1 MTAWKVRQDMDNNI
15 IILSAAA
22 ILAAGCMKNEPVQ
35 TPENGTSGFSIEAV
49 SPDNL
54 MTRTTLVD
62 NGETYSVNWLLT
74 DKISVNGQESS
85 ALTVDQANA
94 KKAVFTF
101 ENEVSAPYCSVYP
114 ASAFKAESL
123 SEGTATVT
131 IPAEQAYVD
140 GDFDP
145 AAAIMVGYSETA
157 GKIAF
162 EHAVAYMQIKVTTTD
177 NAAVKSVSIKGNAG
191 ETMSGDFTVTFA
203 DATLVNYDKAG
214 NSVAAVCEEGFAS
227 GKDVIIAIPAREYAS
242 GVSVTLTDVNG
253 HSKLLKSTKSFNAV
267 AGVVYSTELELKPKG
282 IYGINDYI
290 AFADAVNAGDYSA
303 FVGEDGEVNLMADIT
318 LEPKDPE
325 SEVLETLNF
334 KYINVPFN
342 GTFDGN
348 GHTLTSPSRNTPL
361 FAEIGKD
368 GVVKNLNTAGAF
380 TGFANGSYCAA
391 SSFAKINLGLIENCT
406 NGVNTDLTYQATGAN
421 GLALGC
427 FVGQNGGIIRDCRNT
442 GSTEVVAKLGKF
454 SALSGFQTYTAFSA
468 ACIAGG
474 FAAIGHTVD
483 GNPGT
488 CEIGHKEL
496 ADVKSGQFIRCA
508 NEGELNVSVAG
519 PELKVGVSAVGGICG
534 FVRNDGVRFEGCTNS
549 GNISRM
555 TVGSNGEGSNDG
567 TSCVG
572 GILGQA
578 VQGHSN
584 GNPHCVTADKGYNTI
599 IASCTNS
606 GTILQN
612 SRYNAAIDISA
623 SSGADGKAARHA
635 TAGGI
640 VGLINGRTDAKAT
653 VSGCTNT
660 GIVTDGWANQRHFI
674 GGISG
679 YSKNAVFTDN
689 VMSGSLKSYNE
700 MTIGVAGGIV
710 GAAYE
715 GVAISGGSSKP
726 SFDCIGH
733 DKVDLCAGL
742 AVGVS
747 LGNVTVSDMKVGVG
761 ATANIKSKTVAST
774 ITKENYKVYN
784 ELVNTN
790 DTGDNTKYATT
801 VTNVTWED

>member
-1 MTAWKVRQDMDNNI
+1 MKKI
-15 IILSAAA
+15 YICLFAA
-22 ILAAGCMKNEPVQ
+22 IAAVGCLKDEPTQ
-35 TPENGTSGFSIEAV
+35 TPEINDGVNVLEVTAPS
-49 SPDNL
+49 NL
-54 MTRTTLVD
+54 TKTTLVD
-62 NGETYSVNWLLT
+62 NGDYYSVNWT
-74 DKISVNGQESS
+74 ANDVISVNGQESS
-85 ALTVDQANA
+85 ELTVDAENA

-101 ENEVSAPYCSVYP
+101 AEKVSAPYCSVYP
-114 ASAFKAESL
+114 ASAYMAESL
-123 SEGTATVT
+123 AEGTATVV
-131 IPAEQAYVD
+131 IPAEQTYAED
-140 GDFDP
+140 DFDP
-145 AAAIMVGYSETA
+145 SAAIMIGYSEVA
-157 GKIAF
+157 GKLTF
-162 EHAVAYMQIKVTTTD
+162 EHAVAYMQIKVTTAD
-177 NAAVKSVSIKGNAG
+177 EAAVKSVSISGNG
-191 ETMSGDFTVTFA
+191 KETMSGEFTATFA
-203 DATLVNYDKAG
+203 DATVVNDSKVG
-214 NSVAAVCEEGFAS
+214 SSVTVTSESGFAS
-227 GKDVIIAIPAREYAS
+227 GEEVIIAIPARNYAS
-242 GVSVTLTDVNG
+242 GVSITLTDVNG
-253 HSKLLKSTKSFNAV
+253 HSKLLKSTKEFNAA
-267 AGVVYSTELELKPKG
+267 AGVVYSTEMELKGKG

-290 AFADAVNAGDYSA
+290 AFAEAVKAGNYDAFIGA
-303 FVGEDGEVNLMADIT
+303 DGEVNLMADIT
-318 LEPKDPE
+318 LEAG
-325 SEVLETLNF
+325 NF
-334 KYINVPFN
+334 KYVDAVFN
-342 GTFDGN
+342 GVFDGN
-348 GHTLTSPSRNTPL
+348 GHTLTGLKRTTPL
-361 FAEIGKD
+361 FNTIGAE

-380 TGFANGSYCAA
+380 TSFANGSYCAA
-391 SSFAKINLGLIENCT
+391 SSFAKINLGRIENCT
-406 NGVNTDLTYQATGAN
+406 NSVNTDLTYQATGAN

-427 FVGQNGGIIRDCRNT
+427 FVGQNGGIIIDCKNT
-442 GSTEVVAKLGKF
+442 GNTIVVAKLGKF
-454 SALSGFQTYTAFSA
+454 STLTGFSNYTAFSA
-468 ACIAGG
+468 SCIAGG
-474 FAAIGHTVD
+474 FAAIGHTVN

-496 ADVKSGQFIRCA
+496 TDVMSGQFIRCA
-508 NEGELNVSVAG
+508 NEGELSVSVAG

-549 GNISRM
+549 GNVSRM
-555 TVGSNGEGSNDG
+555 TVGDKGEGSNDG

-584 GNPHCVTADKGYNTI
+584 GNAHCVSADNGYNTVI
-599 IASCTNS
+599 TNCTNS
-606 GTILQN
+606 GTILHN
-612 SRYNAAIDISA
+612 ARYNVAIEISA

-640 VGLINGRTDAKAT
+640 AGLINGRTDAKAT
-653 VSGCTNT
+653 ISGCTNT
-660 GIVTDGWANQRHFI
+660 GVVTDGFGTQRHFI

-689 VMSGSLKSYNE
+689 VMSGSLESYNG

-761 ATANIKSKTVAST
+761 ATAKITSKTVAST
-774 ITKENYKVYN
+774 ITKSNYKVYN

-801 VTNVTWED
+801 VSNVTWED

>member
-1 MTAWKVRQDMDNNI
+1 MKKSI
-15 IILSAAA
+15 IILSAAVV
-22 ILAAGCMKNEPVQ
+22 LTAGCMKNEPVQ
-35 TPENGTSGFSIEAV
+35 TPQNGTSGFSIEAV

-62 NGETYSVNWLLT
+62 NGETYSVNWLST

-123 SEGTATVT
+123 SGGTATVT
-131 IPAEQAYVD
+131 IPAEQAYAD

-177 NAAVKSVSIKGNAG
+177 NSAVKSVSIKGNAG

-203 DATLVNYDKAG
+203 DATLVNDDKAG

-242 GVSVTLTDVNG
+242 GVSVTLTDITG
-253 HSKLLKSTKSFNAV
+253 HSKLLKSTKEFNAA

-303 FVGEDGEVNLMADIT
+303 FIGEDGEVNLMADIT

-334 KYINVPFN
+334 KYINVQFN

-368 GVVKNLNTAGAF
+368 GVVKNLNTAGTF

-406 NGVNTDLTYQATGAN
+406 NSVNTDLTYQATGAN

-427 FVGQNGGIIRDCRNT
+427 FVGQNGGVIRDCKNT
-442 GSTEVVAKLGKF
+442 GNTIVVAKLGKF
-454 SALSGFQTYTAFSA
+454 STLTGFSNYTAFSA
-468 ACIAGG
+468 SCIAGG
-474 FAAIGHTVD
+474 FAAIGHTVN

-496 ADVKSGQFIRCA
+496 TDVRSGQFIRCA
-508 NEGELNVSVAG
+508 NEGELSVSVAG

-584 GNPHCVTADKGYNTI
+584 GNAHCVNADKGYNTVI
-599 IASCTNS
+599 TNCTNS
-606 GTILQN
+606 GTILHN
-612 SRYNAAIDISA
+612 ARYSAAIEISA

-640 VGLINGRTDAKAT
+640 AGLINGRTDAKAT
-653 VSGCTNT
+653 ISGCTNT
-660 GIVTDGWANQRHFI
+660 GVVTDGFGTQRHFI

-689 VMSGSLKSYNE
+689 VMSGSLESYNG
-700 MTIGVAGGIV
+700 MTVGVAGGIV

-761 ATANIKSKTVAST
+761 ATAKITSKTVSST
-774 ITKENYKVYN
+774 ITKSNYKVYN